1 MQHTCEMHGAKFVS
15 QIDLKNHIESVH
27 EGKKQ
32 HNCKK
37 CNSGFVNKI
46 DFGDHDSSV
55 HEGKSNTTVVDV
67 VLVLQFLLTLKIILN
82 QFMKE

>member
-1 MQHTCEMHGAKFVS
+1 MHGAKFVS

-46 DFGDHDSSV
+46 DFWNHNSSV
-55 HEGKSNTTVVDV
+55 YEGKK
-67 VLVLQFLLTLKIILN
+67 QPP
-82 QFMKE
+82 